1 MEATGWASGDYLDRP
16 LRELFEDVASGDSV
30 PAAGS
35 AVAVLG
41 ALAAGLTAKV
51 ARRSSSGLPSVADL
65 AQRADELREGL
76 EPLVTADA
84 AGYVEALAA
93 PGDRAAAMAA
103 VSAGTAFMAESA
115 AEIAQI
121 AAVLAA
127 DGNQNLRWDATAAAR
142 IAVVAAEVAA
152 ELTAANV
159 GEDDPF
165 PRAHSAAIL
174 ARTAA
179 DRLK

>member
-1 MEATGWASGDYLDRP
+1 MGATGWASGDYLNRP
-16 LRELFEDVASGDSV
+16 LHELLEDVAGKDSV

-51 ARRSSSGLPSVADL
+51 ARRSSSRLSNSVGT
-65 AQRADELREGL
+65 AQRADELRKGL

-84 AGYVEALAA
+84 AGYADAMAA
-93 PGDRAAAMAA
+93 PEGRAAAMAA

-121 AAVLAA
+121 AADLAV
-127 DGNQNLRWDATAAAR
+127 DGNQNLRWDAMAATR
-142 IAVVAAEVAA
+142 IAAIAAEVAA

-159 GEDDPF
+159 GADDPF

-179 DRLK
+179 DRFK